1 MHRRP
6 AGTAI
11 TLNNRPIARQAI
23 NDDNEGIRL
32 EEIARV
38 NLYMGS
44 WTVSTALAFGFAI
57 TVLAYATA
65 GLSGGQ
71 MNPAVTF
78 GLWLA
83 GALSWMQ
90 AIGNSIAQV
99 IGAIIGAAF
108 LMATMPNGNES
119 TLGSNSITSGV
130 GIGNALCGEI
140 VMTFVLVLVV
150 LETAVSGKEMVQMLA
165 PLAIGF
171 AVFCAHTVL
180 LPIDGCSI
188 NPARSLGPAIV
199 SSTWPDYFWV
209 FVIGPYIGAIVAVP
223 IHIFFRWEFEEV
235 NNDTRP
241 RRMFSLRRPVVE
253 NQLPALNLRRRNSDE
268 PSNLPSPT
276 HDAINI
282 VNIERASMVR
292 ESNRASMPRE
302 SAFAIPVARDLPEST
317 SENVLPEVH
326 VEMLES
332 KTK

>member
-99 IGAIIGAAF
+99 
-108 LMATMPNGNES
+108 NE
-119 TLGSNSITSGV
+119 L
-130 GIGNALCGEI
+130 L
-140 VMTFVLVLVV
+140 
-150 LETAVSGKEMVQMLA
+150 
-165 PLAIGF
+165 
-171 AVFCAHTVL
+171 CAH
-180 LPIDGCSI
+180 
-188 NPARSLGPAIV
+188 
-199 SSTWPDYFWV
+199 
-209 FVIGPYIGAIVAVP
+209 
-223 IHIFFRWEFEEV
+223 E
-235 NNDTRP
+235 
-241 RRMFSLRRPVVE
+241 
-253 NQLPALNLRRRNSDE
+253 
-268 PSNLPSPT
+268 
-276 HDAINI
+276 
-282 VNIERASMVR
+282 
-292 ESNRASMPRE
+292 
-302 SAFAIPVARDLPEST
+302 
-317 SENVLPEVH
+317 
-326 VEMLES
+326 
-332 KTK
+332 

>member
-1 MHRRP
+1 
-6 AGTAI
+6 
-11 TLNNRPIARQAI
+11 
-23 NDDNEGIRL
+23 
-32 EEIARV
+32 V
-38 NLYMGS
+38 
-44 WTVSTALAFGFAI
+44 
-57 TVLAYATA
+57 ATA
-65 GLSGGQ
+65 VPSSAGGLRPDHPSLTTCSGDAVLCTGQ
-71 MNPAVTF
+71 GFQMDVSRACVHTCSPH
-78 GLWLA
+78 
-83 GALSWMQ
+83 
-90 AIGNSIAQV
+90 IA
-99 IGAIIGAAF
+99 
-108 LMATMPNGNES
+108 
-119 TLGSNSITSGV
+119 
-130 GIGNALCGEI
+130 
-140 VMTFVLVLVV
+140 
-150 LETAVSGKEMVQMLA
+150 
-165 PLAIGF
+165 
-171 AVFCAHTVL
+171 
-180 LPIDGCSI
+180 
-188 NPARSLGPAIV
+188 
-199 SSTWPDYFWV
+199 
-209 FVIGPYIGAIVAVP
+209 GPYIGAIVAVP